1 MTKIHKHDPLREL
14 SEIRNQLSY
23 TKRLGFLF
31 GAGTSKAMGIPDIAT
46 LTQNVEDALKGEDK
60 TNYQLIKKALDKD
73 QQHIEAILNQVRLIR
88 QITNDNSA
96 KSFDSI
102 TGEKAKQL
110 DKVICEEIYK
120 IISLAEEKA
129 DLPVA
134 KGFIG
139 WLNWVSRDFT
149 KEIFTTNYDLIFEKS
164 FENLLIP
171 FFDGFVG
178 SHEPFFAHESLD
190 GKSNYDRPPVSWIRL
205 WKLHG
210 SLGWFW
216 KQNDDKKSHRVIRLS
231 DGAKEKFPDAE
242 LVIYPSRDKYE
253 SSRKQPFTSYFD
265 RLKEFLLSGEGI
277 FIISGYSFSDD
288 HVNEVLFNCLNQNNR
303 LHVIA
308 FFYDDKPLDKI
319 VSEGKNFPNLTMI
332 GPSKASISGLS
343 GEWEHTKGGEL
354 LDPFWDSNKL
364 KLGDFKELVK
374 YFVLCSGYKE
384 KSDSTSKVK

>member
-1 MTKIHKHDPLREL
+1 MSTMLDHDPLREL
-14 SEIRNQLSY
+14 GEIRNQLSY

-46 LTQNVEDALKGEDK
+46 ITQTVEDELKSDDK
-60 TNYQLIKKALDKD
+60 NNYVAIKKTLEKD
-73 QQHIEAILNQVRLIR
+73 LQHIEAILNQVRLIR
-88 QITNDNSA
+88 QITSDNKTNSY
-96 KSFDSI
+96 DGLN
-102 TGEKAKQL
+102 GERAKQL
-110 DKVICEEIYK
+110 DKAICEAIYK
-120 IISLAEEKA
+120 IISSAEIKA
-129 DLPVA
+129 DLSIA
-134 KGFIG
+134 KGFIS
-139 WLNWVSRDFT
+139 WLNWISRDFT
-149 KEIFTTNYDLIFEKS
+149 KEIFTTNYDLIFERA

-171 FFDGFVG
+171 FYDGFVG

-216 KQNDDKKSHRVIRLS
+216 KLNDDKKTHRVIRLS

-253 SSRKQPFTSYFD
+253 SSRKQPFTSFFD

-288 HVNEVLFNCLNQNNR
+288 HINEVIFNSLNQNNR
-303 LHVIA
+303 LHIIS
-308 FFYDDKPLDKI
+308 FFYENKPMEKI
-319 VSEGKNFPNLTMI
+319 VAEGKNFPNLTMI
-332 GPSKASISGLS
+332 GPTKASVSGLYGNWVYS
-343 GEWEHTKGGEL
+343 KGGEI
-354 LDPFWDSNKL
+354 LDTFWDKDKL

-374 YFVLCSGYKE
+374 FLIVTSGLKE
-384 KSDSTSKVK
+384 NVTIPIKTK